1 MEVMTDNNNRT
12 VAEIRHLMNKYG
24 GNLGENGSVSWMFEK
39 LGQIIIESNLIDE
52 EKLLSDVLEVGAED
66 FSKDGSDFLITSKSS
81 LTADIAEK
89 LEHKGYN
96 ILSSKIEMVPKNI
109 VEVND
114 SNSSKLITLMEQ
126 LEDHDDV
133 QNIASNFQIIYLNTN
148 S

>member
-1 MEVMTDNNNRT
+1 M
-12 VAEIRHLMNKYG
+12 
-24 GNLGENGSVSWMFEK
+24 
-39 LGQIIIESNLIDE
+39 
-52 EKLLSDVLEVGAED
+52 
-66 FSKDGSDFLITSKSS
+66 
-81 LTADIAEK
+81 TADIAEK

>member
-1 MEVMTDNNNRT
+1 M
-12 VAEIRHLMNKYG
+12 
-24 GNLGENGSVSWMFEK
+24 
-39 LGQIIIESNLIDE
+39 IDE

-89 LEHKGYN
+89 LENKGYN

>member
-1 MEVMTDNNNRT
+1 
-12 VAEIRHLMNKYG
+12 
-24 GNLGENGSVSWMFEK
+24 
-39 LGQIIIESNLIDE
+39 
-52 EKLLSDVLEVGAED
+52 
-66 FSKDGSDFLITSKSS
+66 
-81 LTADIAEK
+81 
-89 LEHKGYN
+89 
-96 ILSSKIEMVPKNI
+96 MVPKNI